1 MPRRAGSNTG
11 DLRSLALASARALL
25 ESEGAADLGLRAIA
39 REAGVTAMALAHH
52 FGDKNGLLE
61 AIARE
66 GWLEL
71 AEALARTGDGGLAA
85 AMRILLE
92 FAEARPRLLQ
102 LMLRPDLLDH
112 LAAARDRCLG
122 EWGRACGAAAN
133 GADPVAAISW
143 GWALGLAE
151 ILVARAAPEDVLQH
165 GVLSDVTGAIATGAL
180 GRGPSRSR

>member
-11 DLRSLALASARALL
+11 DLRSLALSTGRALL
-25 ESEGAADLGLRAIA
+25 ESAGPADLGFRAVA

-66 GWLEL
+66 GWVEL
-71 AEALARTGDGGLAA
+71 AGALARAGDGGLGP
-85 AMRILLE
+85 AMRVLLE

-102 LMLRPDLLDH
+102 LMLRPDLVCH
-112 LAAARDRCLG
+112 LSAVRDRCIV
-122 EWGRACGAAAN
+122 EWARACGAAPGDA
-133 GADPVAAISW
+133 APVAAVSW

-151 ILVARAAPEDVLQH
+151 IVVARAAPPDVLQQS
-165 GVLSDVTGAIATGAL
+165 VLTDLAAAIASGAIRPTEPG
-180 GRGPSRSR
+180 SR